1 MYLIN
6 LTFNSLPKLH
16 NIGIE
21 VNTLN
26 AVYFIFLLKKIYYV
40 KFKTAENS
48 KIFSRI
54 LGTDRSEHPYFCF
67 GEFGT

>member
-6 LTFNSLPKLH
+6 LTFNSLSKLH

-26 AVYFIFLLKKIYYV
+26 AVYFIFLLKKIFCV
-40 KFKTAENS
+40 KFKIAENP
-48 KIFSRI
+48 KMFFPNSRD
-54 LGTDRSEHPYFCF
+54 G
-67 GEFGT
+67 

>member
-26 AVYFIFLLKKIYYV
+26 AVYFIFLLKKIYCV
-40 KFKTAENS
+40 EFKTAENP
-48 KIFSRI
+48 KIFFPNSRD
-54 LGTDRSEHPYFCF
+54 G
-67 GEFGT
+67 